1 MTAADEAR
9 EELEAA
15 IWRTDP
21 ASLSAVRTIL
31 AAADRYAELAADE
44 RIAGRVTD
52 RTRGPER
59 LAAAVAD
66 VADYYQRI
74 AS

>member
-1 MTAADEAR
+1 MTADDAR

-15 IWRTDP
+15 IWGTDP
-21 ASLSAVRTIL
+21 ASLGAVHAVL
-31 AAADRYAELAADE
+31 AAADRYAELVADE
-44 RIAGRVTD
+44 RIAGRVFD
-52 RTRGPER
+52 RTRGAER

-66 VADYYQRI
+66 IADHDQRI